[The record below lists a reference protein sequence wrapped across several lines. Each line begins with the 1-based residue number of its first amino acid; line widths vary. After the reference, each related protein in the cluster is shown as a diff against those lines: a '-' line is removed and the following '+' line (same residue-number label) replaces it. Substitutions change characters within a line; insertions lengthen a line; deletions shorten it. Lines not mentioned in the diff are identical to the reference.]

1 MPITRRVFL
10 RNGALAAIGTAA
22 FPSFLTR
29 AAYGAADPGTRTKR
43 LVVIFQRGAADGL
56 NIVVP
61 HAEPAYYAMR
71 PTINIPQQSV
81 LDLDG
86 FFGLHPSMASF
97 KPLWDQK
104 HLAIV
109 HASGSPDP
117 TRSHF
122 DAQDFM
128 ESGTPGLKTTD
139 DGWLNRALGELPM
152 SAGKNGCPA
161 NPTTLSS
168 NSTTLSS
175 RASAQPGSPDSP
187 GLAGWGGKERSDQ
200 ARVEG
205 PCASENISGVPGG
218 PGVGPLGS
226 VSAFRAIALGPS
238 LPRIL
243 TGREPAVAI
252 NNLNDFSV
260 GGNNPKIQPIS
271 NTFEAMYSSS
281 VDTVLHGTGRETF
294 DEVKMLKTAD
304 PSKYTPAAGANYPKG
319 RFGDSLR
326 QLAQLIKA
334 NVGVQVAFADIGGW
348 DHHVNEGSTQGQIA
362 NVTGDFSQSI
372 AAFWTDLG
380 DLGEDTVVVTMSEF
394 GRTAREN
401 GNRGTDHGHANVMF
415 VLGGPVQGGRVYG
428 RWPGLDQ
435 SQLYEGRDLAITTDF
450 RTVLSEVVS
459 RYLGNKDLKGVFPGF
474 ETPSQFLNFLG

>member
-1 MPITRRVFL
+1 MSITRRIFL
-10 RNGALAAIGTAA
+10 RNGALAVVGTAA
-22 FPSFLTR
+22 LPGFLAR
-29 AAYGAADPGTRTKR
+29 AAYGAAEPGIRTRR

-61 HAEPAYYAMR
+61 HAEPSYYAMR
-71 PTINIPQQSV
+71 PTINIPKKSV

-86 FFGLHPSMASF
+86 FFGLHPAMSSF
-97 KPLWDQK
+97 EPLWKQK

-128 ESGTPGLKTTD
+128 ESGTPGIKSTD
-139 DGWLNRALGELPM
+139 DGWLNRCLHELP
-152 SAGKNGCPA
+152 APKP
-161 NPTTLSS
+161 
-168 NSTTLSS
+168 
-175 RASAQPGSPDSP
+175 ASAFST
-187 GLAGWGGKERSDQ
+187 SD
-200 ARVEG
+200 
-205 PCASENISGVPGG
+205 P
-218 PGVGPLGS
+218 
-226 VSAFRAIALGPS
+226 SAFRAIALGPS

-243 TGREPAVAI
+243 SGKEPALAL
-252 NNLNDFSV
+252 NNLSDFSV
-260 GGNNPKIQPIS
+260 GGANPKAMPIS
-271 NTFEAMYSSS
+271 NTFEAMYAGS

-294 DEVKMLKTAD
+294 DAVKMLKTAD
-304 PSKYTPAAGANYPKG
+304 PARYTPATGANYPKG

-326 QLAQLIKA
+326 QLAQLIKS

-348 DHHVNEGSTQGQIA
+348 DHHVNEGNTQGQIA
-362 NVTGDFSQSI
+362 NVLGDFSQSI
-372 AAFWTDLG
+372 AAFWADLG

-415 VLGGPVQGGRVYG
+415 VLGGPVRGGKVYG
-428 RWPGLDQ
+428 RWPGLDE

-450 RTVLSEVVS
+450 RLVLSEVVS
-459 RYLGNKDLKGVFPGF
+459 QYLGNKDLKAVFPGF
-474 ETPSQFLNFLG
+474 EQPGQFLSFLG